1 MVLSARIAALLS
13 ILSKE
18 VIVETHELSL
28 QALKTYLED
37 LTEQAAQQVLEL
49 PILPDRLVGLLLLGE

>member
-1 MVLSARIAALLS
+1 MVPSARIAALLP
-13 ILSKE
+13 ILSRRF
-18 VIVETHELSL
+18 IVETHELSL

>member
-1 MVLSARIAALLS
+1 M
-13 ILSKE
+13 
-18 VIVETHELSL
+18 ETHELSL